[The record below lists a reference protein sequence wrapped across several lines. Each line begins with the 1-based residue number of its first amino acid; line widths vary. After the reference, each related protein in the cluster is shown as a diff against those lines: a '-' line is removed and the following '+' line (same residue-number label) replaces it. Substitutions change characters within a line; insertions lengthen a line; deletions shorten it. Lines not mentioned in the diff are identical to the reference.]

1 MRKRQKLYT
10 DEEWLR
16 TVMRIFLRPNYIAE
30 MCGVSSRTI
39 NKWLNRYKIDRNPIS
54 YLRPLEFNNF
64 TPMEVDS

>member
-1 MRKRQKLYT
+1 MSKKLYA

-16 TVMRIFLRPNYIAE
+16 TVMRIFLRPKHIAK

-39 NKWLNRYKIDRNPIS
+39 IKWLNRYQIDRNSLPF
-54 YLRPLEFNNF
+54 LRSVEFNNF